1 MAHTASAKVVRL
13 LSEGRVLPA
22 GTAAHYKARGDHGE
36 YDVVIGDG
44 FTFCQ
49 CRGHRERGTC
59 SHVDTAR
66 LIQDALVDG
75 VAATV
80 AKAGRR

>member
-1 MAHTASAKVVRL
+1 MQIEKAVRL
-13 LSEGRVLPA
+13 LAEARVMPA
-22 GTAAHYKARGDHGE
+22 GAAAVYRVQGDSATYTA
-36 YDVVIGDG
+36 VVCDDG
-44 FTFCQ
+44 TTFCQ

-59 SHVDTAR
+59 SHVESAR

-80 AKAGRR
+80 RRHAVSA

>member
-1 MAHTASAKVVRL
+1 MAHTASPKVVRL

-22 GTAAHYKARGDHGE
+22 GTAAHYRARGDHGE
-36 YDVVIGDG
+36 YDICIGDG
-44 FTFCQ
+44 FAMCS
-49 CRGHRERGTC
+49 CPAHGTC
-59 SHVDTAR
+59 SHISAAR

-80 AKAGRR
+80 AKAARS